1 MPLPPTRS
9 ALTSSPLLRAGL
21 VALLTLALSSPTNA
35 QDSAPPG
42 FAKWLQPM
50 DWRRDRDQ
58 PVFIIGEK
66 GRFDDMHILAPSV
79 FFEKGEYWMYYMG
92 STNDVIAKGLYK
104 PATDLTDDQKKR
116 IRANEHKDRIYKIGL
131 ARSKD
136 GVHFTKHEKNPV
148 LSFGD
153 DRRGL
158 LTPNFLRNPDGS
170 ILREQG
176 KLVMYFTAADMPGD
190 YKHIVHRATS
200 EDGIQWSAPSGPL
213 LDNAYAPSLMK
224 EGGTYKMWFTDVG
237 KRPWVMRY
245 AESNDG
251 LKWTV
256 NAKPAIEPKEQK
268 WEGAGGDLVI
278 LPAVVYPSVF
288 KADGIY
294 IALYGTFWES
304 QHRTAIG
311 LAVSADGLNWKKFEG
326 NPVFTPNPK
335 NDWESNFTTSQ
346 TILKLPDGSYRLW
359 YGSRQGPI
367 PGSNPKN
374 PSWAHMYY
382 AVGTAHWVG
391 PK

>member
-1 MPLPPTRS
+1 MRS
-9 ALTSSPLLRAGL
+9 PSSRPAKLSAAL
-21 VALLTLALSSPTNA
+21 VVVLALACPAAVRAQNA
-35 QDSAPPG
+35 EPPG

-50 DWRRDRDQ
+50 DWKRDRDV
-58 PVFIIGEK
+58 PVFTIGAK
-66 GRFDDMHILAPSV
+66 GEFDDMHILSPSV
-79 FFEKGEYWMYYMG
+79 IYERGEYWMYYMG

-136 GVHFTKHEKNPV
+136 GIRFTKHEGNPV
-148 LSFGD
+148 LAFGD
-153 DRRGL
+153 GRRGL

-170 ILREQG
+170 VLRENG

-190 YKHIVHRATS
+190 YKHVIHRATS
-200 EDGIQWSAPSGPL
+200 DDGITWSAPSGPL
-213 LDNAYAPSLMK
+213 IENAYAPTLMK
-224 EGGTYKMWFTDVG
+224 EGSTYKMWFTAVD

-245 AESNDG
+245 AESPDG

-256 NAKPAIEPKEQK
+256 NPQPAMLPKEQK

-278 LPAVVYPSVF
+278 LPVIVYPTVF

-294 IALYGTFWES
+294 IALYGTFYET

-311 LAVSADGLNWKKFEG
+311 FAVSADGLSWKKYEG
-326 NPVFTPNPK
+326 NPVFTPNPN
-335 NDWESNFTTSQ
+335 NDWESHFTSSQ
-346 TILKLPDGSYRLW
+346 SILRLPDGSYRLW

-367 PGSNPKN
+367 PGSNPRN

-382 AVGTAHWVG
+382 AVGTAHWSG

>member
-1 MPLPPTRS
+1 MLRRY
-9 ALTSSPLLRAGL
+9 SSRLFLLRPVRF
-21 VALLTLALSSPTNA
+21 VAMLTLAVAPLMNA
-35 QDSAPPG
+35 QESAPPA

-50 DWRRDRDQ
+50 IWQRDSDQ
-58 PVFIIGEK
+58 PVFKIGEK
-66 GRFDDMHILAPSV
+66 GQFDDMHILSPSV
-79 FFEKGEYWMYYMG
+79 IYEKGEYWMYYMG
-92 STNDVIAKGLYK
+92 SPNDVIAKGLYK
-104 PATDLTDDQKKR
+104 PATDLTDDQKKK

-131 ARSKD
+131 ARSND
-136 GVHFTKHEKNPV
+136 GIHFTKYEKNPV

-158 LTPNFLRNPDGS
+158 LTPNFLRHPDGS
-170 ILREQG
+170 VLREKG

-200 EDGIQWSAPSGPL
+200 EDGIHWSAPSEAL
-213 LDNAYAPSLMK
+213 LENAYAPYLMK
-224 EGGTYKMWFTDVG
+224 EGETYKMWFTDVG
-237 KRPWVMRY
+237 RRPWVMRY
-245 AESNDG
+245 AESQDG

-278 LPAVVYPSVF
+278 LPSIVYPSVF

-294 IALYGTFWES
+294 IALYGTFWET

-311 LAVSADGLNWKKFEG
+311 LAVSADGLTWKKFDG

-346 TILKLPDGSYRLW
+346 TIMKLPDGSFRLW
-359 YGSRQGPI
+359 YGARQGPI

-382 AVGTAHWVG
+382 AVGTAHWAG

>member
-1 MPLPPTRS
+1 M
-9 ALTSSPLLRAGL
+9 LRVGWL
-21 VALLTLALSSPTNA
+21 ALLTLTPFPLTQA
-35 QDSAPPG
+35 QEAAPSG
-42 FAKWLQPM
+42 FAKWLKPMEWTRDSDNQPS
-50 DWRRDRDQ
+50 
-58 PVFIIGEK
+58 IKIGEK
-66 GRFDDMHILAPSV
+66 GEFDDMHILAPAV
-79 FFEKGEYWMYYMG
+79 IYEKGEYWMYYMG
-92 STNDVIAKGLYK
+92 STNDVIAKGLYQ
-104 PATDLTDDQKKR
+104 PATQLTDEQKKR

-136 GVHFTKHEKNPV
+136 GVHFTKYEKNPV

-170 ILREQG
+170 VLRENG

-190 YKHIVHRATS
+190 YKHVVHRATS
-200 EDGIQWSAPSGPL
+200 EDGIHWSAPSGPL
-213 LDNAYAPSLMK
+213 LDNAYAPSLIK
-224 EGGTYKMWFTDVG
+224 EGATYKMWFTDVS

-245 AESNDG
+245 AESPDG

-256 NAKPAIEPKEQK
+256 NPKPAMLPKEQK

-278 LPAVVYPSVF
+278 LPVIVYPAVF
-288 KADGIY
+288 KADGVY
-294 IALYGTFWES
+294 VAFYGTFFET

-311 LAVSADGLNWKKFEG
+311 FAVSADGLNWKKFEG
-326 NPVFTPNPK
+326 NPVLTPNPK
-335 NDWESNFTTSQ
+335 NDWESNFTSSQ
-346 TILKLPDGSYRLW
+346 TVLKLPDGSYRIW

-367 PGSNPKN
+367 PGSDPKN

-382 AVGTAHWVG
+382 AVGTARWAG

>member
-1 MPLPPTRS
+1 MLLARVFSTV
-9 ALTSSPLLRAGL
+9 AVLMLFQASPAK
-21 VALLTLALSSPTNA
+21 A
-35 QDSAPPG
+35 QEAEHPG

-50 DWRRDRDQ
+50 DWKRDGDQ
-58 PVFIIGEK
+58 PVFKIGEK
-66 GRFDDMHILAPSV
+66 GQFDDTHILSPSV
-79 FFEKGEYWMYYMG
+79 IYEKGEYWLYYMG

-104 PATDLTDDQKKR
+104 PATELTDDQEKR

-136 GVHFTKHEKNPV
+136 GVHFAKHEGNPV

-158 LTPNFLRNPDGS
+158 LTPNFLRHPDGS
-170 ILREQG
+170 VLRENG
-176 KLVMYFTAADMPGD
+176 KLVMYYTAADMPGD
-190 YKHIVHRATS
+190 YKHVVHRSTS
-200 EDGIQWSAPSGPL
+200 EDGIRWSAPSAPL
-213 LDNAYAPSLMK
+213 LENAYAPYLMK
-224 EGGTYKMWFTDVG
+224 EGETYKMWFTDVG

-245 AESNDG
+245 AESKNG

-256 NAKPAIEPKEQK
+256 DAKPAIQPKEQK

-278 LPAVVYPSVF
+278 LPSVVYPSVF
-288 KADGIY
+288 KVDDIY

-311 LAVSADGLNWKKFEG
+311 LAVSTDGLSWRKFEG

-346 TILKLPDGSYRLW
+346 TIMRLSDGSYRLW
-359 YGSRQGPI
+359 YGARQGPI

-374 PSWAHMYY
+374 PSWAVLYY
-382 AVGTAHWVG
+382 AVGTAHWDG